1 MVRILIA
8 EDDKGTRLLIGAVLK
23 RAGFEPLLAQDGG
36 EALDVLDRE
45 HIDLLITDVMMPGLD
60 GFELTRQLRDAGYD
74 LPVLMMTAKSQPVDR
89 RQGFIV
95 GTDDYITKPVD
106 AQELVLRV
114 RALLRRA
121 NIAAERKIAI
131 GAVTLDYDA
140 LTVARGSEI
149 HQLPPKEFY
158 LLYKLLSYP
167 DHTFTRLQLLDEVW
181 GMDSES
187 DAATVSVH
195 VNRLRTRFAA
205 WPEFEI
211 VTVRGIGYKGVRH
224 GEEA

>member
-1 MVRILIA
+1 MVRILVV
-8 EDDKGTRLLIGAVLK
+8 EDDKSTRLLIGAVLK
-23 RAGFEPLLAQDGG
+23 RAGFEPLMARDGN
-36 EALDVLDRE
+36 EALDVLDCERV
-45 HIDLLITDVMMPGLD
+45 DLLITDVMMPGLD

-74 LPVLMMTAKSQPVDR
+74 LPILMMTAKSQPVDR

-95 GTDDYITKPVD
+95 GTDDYIVKPVD

-131 GAVTLDYDA
+131 GEVTLDYDA
-140 LTVARGSEI
+140 LTVARDGEVC
-149 HQLPPKEFY
+149 QLPPKEFY

-224 GEEA
+224 GEAA